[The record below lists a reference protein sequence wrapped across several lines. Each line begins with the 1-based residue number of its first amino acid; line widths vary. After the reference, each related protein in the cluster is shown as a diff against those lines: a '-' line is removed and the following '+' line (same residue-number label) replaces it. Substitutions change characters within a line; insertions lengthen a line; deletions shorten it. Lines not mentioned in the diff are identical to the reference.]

1 MVAKVSNIFLGNA
14 YIAKLGPLSLT
25 QSQEEIENDKIFYR
39 PIKKT
44 LDERG
49 FTAYIDLITNKK
61 YSTATE
67 DYIILELIPFEKFY
81 NSDSDRI
88 SVTELKDLIDG
99 LNSTSETI
107 NNEILK
113 RIISIKSNLDEY
125 KLDMSIKNK
134 IIQSLLSCSNNY
146 VNELLYGYNEESI
159 SDYKS
164 FIHAIN
170 KKYNSILDDIEAQIK
185 EEISKIYPKP
195 KQLLRELQIVK
206 ENLE

>member
-1 MVAKVSNIFLGNA
+1 MVAKVSNIFLGNT
-14 YIAKLGPLSLT
+14 YIAKLGPLSLS
-25 QSQEEIENDKIFYR
+25 QSQEQIENDKIFYR
-39 PIKKT
+39 PIKKA

-67 DYIILELIPFEKFY
+67 DYIILELIPIEKFY
-81 NSDSDRI
+81 NSDKDLI
-88 SVTELKDLIDG
+88 SVTELKDLIDC

-113 RIISIKSNLDEY
+113 RILSIKSNLDEY
-125 KLDMSIKNK
+125 KLDMSIKDK
-134 IIQSLLSCSNNY
+134 IIQSLLNCSNNY
-146 VNELLYGYNEESI
+146 VNELLYGYKEESI

-170 KKYNSILDDIEAQIK
+170 KKYNSILDDIESQIK

-206 ENLE
+206 ENFE

>member
-1 MVAKVSNIFLGNA
+1 MVAKVSNIFLGNT

-113 RIISIKSNLDEY
+113 RILSIKSNLDEY

-134 IIQSLLSCSNNY
+134 IIQSLLNCSNNY
-146 VNELLYGYNEESI
+146 VNELLYGYKEESI

-170 KKYNSILDDIEAQIK
+170 KKYNSILDDIEVQIK

-206 ENLE
+206 ENFE

>member
-25 QSQEEIENDKIFYR
+25 QSQKEIENDKIFYR

-81 NSDSDRI
+81 NSESDRI

-113 RIISIKSNLDEY
+113 RIIFIKSNLDEY

-134 IIQSLLSCSNNY
+134 IIQSLLNCSNNY
-146 VNELLYGYNEESI
+146 VNELLYGYKEESI